1 MLNFGSAKHETQST
15 QTRTTM
21 SQAIQKLFPAD
32 FAEVTDVWEASV
44 RATHDFLREADIQKM
59 KPLVRDEYLFLVT
72 LFGVR
77 DANGRILGFL
87 GVAGNKIEMLFIHP
101 EARGRGIGKQLLGYA
116 TGELGAD
123 EVDVNEQNGQAVG
136 FYRHAGFKVTG
147 RSETDGQGQPF
158 PLLHLKRAGEP
169 KEPDKD

>member
-1 MLNFGSAKHETQST
+1 MPNFGPAAYQAENT

-21 SQAIQKLFPAD
+21 NQPIQKLLPPD

-77 DANGRILGFL
+77 DANGRIVGFL
-87 GVAGNKIEMLFIHP
+87 GVAGNRIEMLFIHP
-101 EARGRGIGKQLLGYA
+101 NARGRGIGKQLLGYA
-116 TGELGAD
+116 TEQLGAD

-136 FYRHAGFKVTG
+136 FYLHAGFKVTG
-147 RSETDGQGQPF
+147 RSEVDGQGQPF
-158 PLLHLKRAGEP
+158 PLLHLKRTGET
-169 KEPDKD
+169 KRAE